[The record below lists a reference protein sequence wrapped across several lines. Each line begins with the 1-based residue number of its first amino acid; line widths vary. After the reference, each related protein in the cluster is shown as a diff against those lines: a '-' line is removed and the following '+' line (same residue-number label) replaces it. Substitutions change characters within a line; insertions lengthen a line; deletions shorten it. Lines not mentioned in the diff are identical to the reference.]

1 MPKPQP
7 EMRRYI
13 LFLSCIF
20 YLLPPMI
27 INTSMAMLI
36 LLVVTPLLTFL
47 LVLYYGLKQGFSL
60 WLILLTGLLFVP
72 TIFIFYNDSALIY
85 VLLYTGIALI
95 GNGIGSLF
103 AKFKR

>member
-1 MPKPQP
+1 
-7 EMRRYI
+7 
-13 LFLSCIF
+13 
-20 YLLPPMI
+20 MI

-47 LVLYYGLKQGFSL
+47 IVLYYGLKQGFSL

-85 VLLYTGIALI
+85 VLLYTGVDLI